1 MDRRVLPPYRLITPF
16 HLIPA
21 LLVASIALLAP
32 YYDPGVSHA
41 VTPSDGPQFKEWLQG
56 QSCPLIRDLG

>member
-1 MDRRVLPPYRLITPF
+1 MDRRVLPIYRLITPL

-32 YYDPGVSHA
+32 FYDPA
-41 VTPSDGPQFKEWLQG
+41 VTHGQTPSDGPQFREWLQG
-56 QSCPLIRDLG
+56 QSCPPIEDLG

>member
-1 MDRRVLPPYRLITPF
+1 VDRRVLPVYRLITPL

-32 YYDPGVSHA
+32 FYDPGVTHSQ
-41 VTPSDGPQFKEWLQG
+41 TPSDGPQFKEWLG
-56 QSCPLIRDLG
+56 QEYCPADLG